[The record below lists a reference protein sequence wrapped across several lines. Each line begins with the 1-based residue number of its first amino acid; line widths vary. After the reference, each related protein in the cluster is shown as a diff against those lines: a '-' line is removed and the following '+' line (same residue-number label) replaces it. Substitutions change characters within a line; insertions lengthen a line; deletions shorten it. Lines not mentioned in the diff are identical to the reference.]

1 MILLYLPHM
10 SIHINTIKATGMELT
25 SAIEEYARS
34 RAASLEKYVDEKDT
48 STNMDIEVGKTTG
61 HHQSGEIF
69 RAEFTIQFK
78 GKTIRT
84 TSTNED
90 LYAAI
95 DEVQSEASR
104 MMSEHKNKKKTMF
117 LKGAAQIKNMLKGK
131 E

>member
-1 MILLYLPHM
+1 M

-48 STNMDIEVGKTTG
+48 STNMDIEVGKTTE

-78 GKTIRT
+78 GKSIRAT
-84 TSTNED
+84 ATHED

-95 DEVQSEASR
+95 DEVEAEAAR
-104 MMSEHKNKKKTMF
+104 MMSEHNNKKKTLF
-117 LKGAAQIKNMLKGK
+117 LKGAAQIKNMLKGGK
-131 E
+131 

>member
-1 MILLYLPHM
+1 M

-25 SAIEEYARS
+25 PAIEEHVRS
-34 RAASLEKYVDEKDT
+34 RVASLEKYVDEKDT
-48 STNMDIEVGKTTG
+48 STNMDIEVGKTTE

-78 GKTIRT
+78 GKTIRA

-104 MMSEHKNKKKTMF
+104 MMSEHKSKKKTMF
-117 LKGAAQIKNMLKGK
+117 LQGAAQLKDMLKGGQ
-131 E
+131 

>member
-1 MILLYLPHM
+1 M

-34 RAASLEKYVDEKDT
+34 RVASLEKYVDEKDT
-48 STNMDIEVGKTTG
+48 ATNMDIEVGKTTE

-69 RAEFTIQFK
+69 RAEFTIQFR
-78 GKTIRT
+78 GKTIRAT
-84 TSTNED
+84 ATNED

-95 DEVQSEASR
+95 DEVEAEAAR
-104 MMSEHKNKKKTMF
+104 MMSEHKDKKKTLF
-117 LKGAAQIKNMLKGK
+117 LKGAAQIKKMLKGTK